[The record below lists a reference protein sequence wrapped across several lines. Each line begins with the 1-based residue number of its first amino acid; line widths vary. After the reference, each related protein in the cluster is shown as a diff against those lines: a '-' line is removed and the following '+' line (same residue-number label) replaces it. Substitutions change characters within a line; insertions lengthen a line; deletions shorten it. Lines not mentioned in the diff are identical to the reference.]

1 MNESEGDRVRG
12 VTDAREHRVG
22 LTKHRVGLTIL
33 MGCAHAEPDTSGY
46 MGQMSCLTRPP

>member
-12 VTDAREHRVG
+12 VIDAREHC
-22 LTKHRVGLTIL
+22 VGLTIL

-46 MGQMSCLTRPP
+46 MGQMPCLTRPP